1 MRIHFIGI
9 GGIGLSG
16 LARYFHRHGH
26 RVTGSDILKTS
37 LIQKLIKEGIPVK
50 IPQIKENIDQFKPDL
65 VVYTAVIKPDNPEL
79 QRARELGIPTLSRRE
94 FLPYLVKNK
103 EVLAV
108 CGAHGKSTTTAI
120 LASLLPESNAIVGAI
135 SKEFNSNCR
144 VTNSPLLVFEA
155 DESDGSFVDTNPT
168 TAVVTNAEPEH
179 MEFYNY
185 NFNLFFE
192 HYRQFLQKA
201 THRIVNGKDQ
211 FLNGINLEPIEKV
224 ILEKEVSNIQFQL
237 RNNLPKTLFTYR
249 GVEFEIYGFG
259 EYLVLDA
266 LLAIKAGEKYL
277 PLEQLSQN
285 IKNYRGIKKRFDIVA
300 DGEEYLIIDDYG
312 HHPTEIEKTLQSA
325 FRLARLRGLKGVTAI
340 WQPHKYSRTIDNLD
354 RFVECFAGV
363 DQLIILPV
371 WGAGESPRPI
381 DFPGKFKR
389 YNPIFAPRVYR
400 TEKGIEVNGTPFTS
414 GVIIGFGAGDIT
426 YQLRGEI

>member
-16 LARYFHRHGH
+16 LARYFHHHGYQ
-26 RVTGSDILKTS
+26 VTGSDIMETS
-37 LIQKLIKEGIPVK
+37 LIKKLRKEGIPVE
-50 IPQIKENIDQFKPDL
+50 IPQKAENIDKFNPTL

-79 QRARELGIPTLSRRE
+79 KRARERGIPTLSRRE
-94 FLPYLVKNK
+94 FLPYLVKDK

-120 LASLLPESNAIVGAI
+120 LASLLPQSNAIIGAI

-144 VTNSPLLVFEA
+144 VTDAPLLVFEA
-155 DESDGSFVDTNPT
+155 DESDGSFIDTNPS

-179 MEFYNY
+179 MEFYEY
-185 NFNLFFE
+185 DYDLFYD
-192 HYRQFLQKA
+192 HYKQFLRQA
-201 THRIVNGKDQ
+201 NHRVVNGRDK
-211 FLNGINLEPIEKV
+211 FLAQLELEPMEKV
-224 ILEKEVSNIQFQL
+224 ILEEEASNIRYEL
-237 RNNLPKTLFTYR
+237 VDNLPKTLFTYK
-249 GVEFEIYGFG
+249 GEEFEIYGFG

-277 PLEQLSQN
+277 PLEELSKN
-285 IKNYRGIKKRFDIVA
+285 IKNYNGIKKRFDIVG
-300 DGEEYLIIDDYG
+300 DGGEYVIIDDYG

-325 FRLARLRGLKGVTAI
+325 FRLAKLRGLKEVTAI

-354 RFVECFAGV
+354 RFVECFNGV
-363 DQLIILPV
+363 DRLIILPV
-371 WGAGESPRPI
+371 WSAGESPRPI
-381 DFPGKFKR
+381 DFEGLFKK

-400 TEKGIEVNGTPFTS
+400 TPNGIEVNGETISS